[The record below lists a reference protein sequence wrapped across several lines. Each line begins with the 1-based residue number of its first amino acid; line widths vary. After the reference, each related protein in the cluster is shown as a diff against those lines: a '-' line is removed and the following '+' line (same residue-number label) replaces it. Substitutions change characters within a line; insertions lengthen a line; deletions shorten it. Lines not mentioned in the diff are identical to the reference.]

1 MYLGENGLY
10 TVEIRRRVDIVDPDQ
25 AIRLEFLTI
34 HLYGSNDAP
43 ITYLVLA
50 TAHPLLGRFYFDSMA
65 RDCGVTGTC
74 TVHDINIPPNS
85 RSNDA
90 TASPIVLNGVI
101 HVNGYVPIS
110 HVGSLLLFRIEDKNI
125 DLIVSI
131 FGLNDPVSE
140 DDKADFNTLVT
151 SLRIMDFGVFR
162 RRL

>member
-1 MYLGENGLY
+1 MMPLQSKHL
-10 TVEIRRRVDIVDPDQ
+10 
-25 AIRLEFLTI
+25 LT
-34 HLYGSNDAP
+34 
-43 ITYLVLA
+43 
-50 TAHPLLGRFYFDSMA
+50 PLLGRFYFDSMA

-101 HVNGYVPIS
+101 HEPGAPVNGYVPIS
-110 HVGSLLLFRIEDKNI
+110 HVGSLLGLFRIEDKNI

-140 DDKADFNTLVT
+140 DDKADLNALVT